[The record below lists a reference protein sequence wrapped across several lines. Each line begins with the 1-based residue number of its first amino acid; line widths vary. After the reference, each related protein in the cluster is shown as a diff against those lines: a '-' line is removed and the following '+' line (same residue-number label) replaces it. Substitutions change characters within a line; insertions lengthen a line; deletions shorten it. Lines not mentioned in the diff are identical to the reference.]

1 MISHARPLTA
11 RFTCGTLFVLA
22 LCACAPLPPERG
34 TSPQGT
40 TLPVERRASPNFDG
54 RKPNFVIIHHTT
66 DSTAD
71 EALAVL
77 TDPAR
82 KVSAH
87 YLIARDGRLVQ
98 LVAETQRAWHAGD
111 SYWGGQRDLNS
122 ASIGIELDNDGHEP
136 FAAAQIEMLLA
147 LLSDLKTRYN
157 IPAANFLGHA
167 DVAPGRK
174 VDPSA
179 SFPWRLLAQHGF
191 GLWCDPPFAA
201 APAELPSELMLQ
213 AFGYKVWNPDAATAS
228 FKLHFAPDDP
238 SPLLN
243 EKDRAM
249 LYCLLAEQRGL
260 AAQ

>member
-1 MISHARPLTA
+1 MIADGCLLTV
-11 RFTCGTLFVLA
+11 RSMCVTLVVLA
-22 LCACAPLPPERG
+22 LGACTPLPPQRSP
-34 TSPQGT
+34 SPQGT
-40 TLPVERRASPNFDG
+40 TLAVEQRASPNFDE

-98 LVAETQRAWHAGD
+98 LVAERQRAWHAGE

-136 FAAAQIEMLLA
+136 FAAAQIDVLLA
-147 LLSDLKTRYN
+147 LLADIKSRYN

-179 SFPWRLLAQHGF
+179 LFPWRLLAQRGF
-191 GLWCDPPFAA
+191 GLWCDPPLPP
-201 APAELPSELMLQ
+201 APAGIPSEHMLQ
-213 AFGYKVWNPDAATAS
+213 AFGYNVWNPEAAAAS

-238 SPLLN
+238 SPQLDD
-243 EKDRAM
+243 KDRAM
-249 LYCLLAEQRGL
+249 LHCLISEQRGL